1 MLCRSPSICWLTAR
15 NSEPDRGMAL
25 VPAIHSSTPLLTSPV
40 PIFLAVLLIILVT
53 PIVLNKLRI
62 PQVIG
67 LIVAGVTV
75 GPYGFNLLARDMSF
89 EVFGQ
94 VGLFYLM
101 FLAGIEIDM
110 YHLKKNLRKGL
121 VFGLYTF
128 MIPLALGAVASGILL
143 GLDALT
149 AVLMASMFSAHTLIA
164 YPIVSRFGLTRSA
177 PVVIAIAGTIF
188 TVLGSLIVLAGVVGT
203 FHDGE
208 FRISGTLK
216 LLGLLAAYCI
226 VLVYAYPRLTR
237 WFFKHWNDSI
247 LQYVYVLAMMFTAA
261 QLAIWAGIEGVFGAF
276 FAGLV
281 LNRYIPARSPLMS
294 RIEFVGNAIFIPY
307 FLIGVG
313 MLINVGVVTRG
324 WSTLYA
330 AGVMSGVAM
339 CTKWLA
345 AFVTQRTFGMN
356 SVERSMMYQLSN
368 AHTAVALAVV
378 MIGYGMRLFD
388 EVILNGTVIMILVTC
403 TVSSIGSSRAA
414 SRLKVMALEEEAD
427 DGSRAADHGRKRENV
442 LIPVAN
448 PVTARELVDLA
459 LLMRDRGRANGKVYA
474 LHVRNDNSAASR
486 SLGRVS
492 LDTAEKAAASV
503 DAGIE
508 PIDRYD
514 LNFVTG
520 VVNTIEERD
529 IDRVIIGLHRR
540 TTIIDSFFGDK
551 LPNLLRAT
559 NKMLVISRFFIPVN
573 TIARI
578 VVAVPANAQ
587 YETGFQAWVT
597 ALCNL
602 ASQLGCRLI
611 FCCSDP
617 TRRFVEAVIKRGQ
630 YEIRSEYRK
639 VEDWDD
645 FLMLSNKVLDDDL
658 FVVVNARRASVSH
671 AGYLDSMPEF
681 LQKYFA
687 SNNMIVIYPE
697 QFGERMEEMTMT
709 DTLTTDIA
717 TVSSPLWLRVNSVY
731 NRLVKLKKRVTQRGR
746 RQKIDL

>member
-1 MLCRSPSICWLTAR
+1 
-15 NSEPDRGMAL
+15 MAL

-128 MIPLALGAVASGILL
+128 IIPLALGAVAAGLLL

-164 YPIVSRFGLTRSA
+164 YPIVSRLGLTRSA

-208 FRISGTLK
+208 FRVGGTLK
-216 LLGLLAAYCI
+216 LLGLLVAYCL
-226 VLVYAYPRLTR
+226 VLVYAYPRITR

-356 SVERSMMYQLSN
+356 SVERSTMYQLSN

-403 TVSSIGSSRAA
+403 TVSSIGTSRAA
-414 SRLKVMALEEEAD
+414 SRLKVMALEEEGA
-427 DGSRAADHGRKRENV
+427 GEGAAEQGRHRENV

-448 PVTARELVDLA
+448 PATARELVDLA
-459 LLMRDRGRANGKVYA
+459 LLMRDKARSNGRVYA
-474 LHVRNDNSAASR
+474 
-486 SLGRVS
+486 
-492 LDTAEKAAASV
+492 
-503 DAGIE
+503 
-508 PIDRYD
+508 

-540 TTIIDSFFGDK
+540 NTIIDSFFGDK

-559 NKMLVISRFFIPVN
+559 NKMLVISRCFIPVN

-597 ALCNL
+597 SLCNL

-611 FCCSDP
+611 FCCSDA
-617 TRRFVEAVIKRGQ
+617 TRRFIEAVIKRGQ
-630 YEIRSEYRK
+630 YELRSEYRR

-671 AGYLDSMPEF
+671 AGYLDSLPEF

-697 QFGERMEEMTMT
+697 QFGERMDEMTMT

-717 TVSSPLWLRVNSVY
+717 TVSSPLWLRINSAY
-731 NRLVKLKKRVTQRGR
+731 SRLVKLKKRVTQRGR
-746 RQKIDL
+746 RPKIDL